1 MDPETKRKIA
11 ALVTLADEVLAKDGR
26 FPKVEQRVKALCD
39 LLGVDDEGK
48 ATVDIQEIATEVDK
62 MKAAQEAMTAQIR
75 FARTPLMP
83 VGLADESHKFSI
95 TRALVAH
102 KTNSWDDKRYGFERE
117 ALKEIQEHYEKAGSH
132 VIGDD
137 EQGGMFVP
145 DQLIPDWI
153 PAIYTIS
160 RFISLDGEGQTRIST
175 ISGLTGKAKIPEFL
189 GGLTAYW
196 VGESDTIPKSKAK
209 TGKRTLDAK
218 KLAVGFSI
226 TEEMQENAAAF
237 DPLIRREVTRR
248 IAMELDR
255 SIMYGTGGDNMIRGI
270 AATDGIQI
278 YRAETG
284 DVYKS
289 LAAAR
294 AVADWDGGLLTP
306 KKLEEMKVAMEEADF
321 DADDSFHTAMSPRY
335 ALRLKTTRIE
345 HYDSQA
351 DAEKGYLLPP
361 FLSNSA
367 LMELIGNFFT
377 SNHIKSNKLPGASI
391 GGTTDSTNEK
401 YTDVLR
407 GNLAEVLLG
416 IWGGIRF
423 KDDKGEGAGFYNE
436 EINML
441 ARMRCDLTIKH
452 KEALVLCPD
461 AQAID

>member
-1 MDPETKRKIA
+1 MDPELKRKIA
-11 ALVTLADEVLAKDGR
+11 ALVTLGDEVLAKDGR
-26 FPKVEQRVKALCD
+26 FPKLEQRVKALCD
-39 LLGVDDEGK
+39 LLGINDDGE

-83 VGLADESHKFSI
+83 AGLADESHKFSI
-95 TRALVAH
+95 TRALIAH
-102 KTNSWDDKRYGFERE
+102 QTNSWDDKRYGFERE
-117 ALKEIQEHYEKAGSH
+117 ALTAIKDQHEKAGSH
-132 VIGDD
+132 VAGDD
-137 EQGGMFVP
+137 ETGGLFIM
-145 DQLIPDWI
+145 DQLIPEWI

-175 ISGLTGKAKIPEFL
+175 ISGLSGKAKIPEFK

-196 VGESDTIPKSKAK
+196 VGELDTIPKSQAKA
-209 TGKRTLDAK
+209 GKRTLDPK

-237 DPLIRREVTRR
+237 DPMIRREVTRR
-248 IAMELDR
+248 MAMELDR
-255 SIMYGTGGDNMIRGI
+255 SILYGTGGDNMIRGI

-278 YRAETG
+278 YQAETG
-284 DVYKS
+284 NVFTS
-289 LAAAR
+289 LAAAQ
-294 AVADWDGGLLTP
+294 AVSDWDGGELTP
-306 KKLEEMKVAMEEADF
+306 AKLEEMKVVMEEADF
-321 DADDSFHTAMSPRY
+321 DADDSFHTATSPRY

-345 HYDSQA
+345 HYSSQP

-361 FLSNSA
+361 FLSNSQ
-367 LMELIGNFFT
+367 LSELIGNFFT

-407 GNLAEVLLG
+407 GNLAEILLG

-423 KDDKGEGAGFYNE
+423 KDDKGEGEGFYKE

-441 ARMRCDLTIKH
+441 ARMRCDLTVKH
-452 KEALVLCPD
+452 KQALVLCPD
-461 AQAID
+461 AQAIS